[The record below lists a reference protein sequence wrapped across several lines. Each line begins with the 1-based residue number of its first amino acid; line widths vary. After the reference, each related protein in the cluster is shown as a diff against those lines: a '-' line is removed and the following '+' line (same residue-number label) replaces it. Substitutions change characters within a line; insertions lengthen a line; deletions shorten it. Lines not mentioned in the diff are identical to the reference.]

1 MDIRAILS
9 SNENDFSQATSV
21 KSGLLMENTHQDL
34 SSQDADGI
42 LKNFIRNFK
51 SILKMKKSNKWVPE
65 KTDEDTIIGAT
76 WSIRGRCRRRTDDRT
91 KQKIRTAAKS
101 ATQTTVNTT
110 GTFVSRP
117 VSKNDNNMTLQMGY
131 VCRSKLLLVTSHWT
145 GFRNNSVHE
154 LANCYGYL
162 HKIYDVCYITFTFVI
177 FKFPDNL
184 FMKSAQPMHEISKV
198 NALDQTVY

>member
-76 WSIRGRCRRRTDDRT
+76 
-91 KQKIRTAAKS
+91 
-101 ATQTTVNTT
+101 
-110 GTFVSRP
+110 
-117 VSKNDNNMTLQMGY
+117 
-131 VCRSKLLLVTSHWT
+131 
-145 GFRNNSVHE
+145 
-154 LANCYGYL
+154 
-162 HKIYDVCYITFTFVI
+162 
-177 FKFPDNL
+177 
-184 FMKSAQPMHEISKV
+184 
-198 NALDQTVY
+198 